1 MDAQELAAAVT
12 AEDYGRAA
20 ELRDAGCAGLVGW
33 WASRAEG
40 DPAGHLLR
48 IAPDFGRYSA
58 IMYTPRDFA
67 ELKVGFLC
75 QTRSGGC
82 RGH

>member
-1 MDAQELAAAVT
+1 MAG
-12 AEDYGRAA
+12 EDYGRAA

-48 IAPDFGRYSA
+48 VAPDFGRYSA

-67 ELKVGFLC
+67 ELKVAPC
-75 QTRSGGC
+75 
-82 RGH
+82 